1 MTVFATNDV
10 MAVSFFSFKDG
21 VEIAEDARVA
31 VNRDRA
37 PHGSYELVIHKVN
50 YFTKNQ
56 WRHSFNNKLFR
67 NFTSQWHYLAMQSNT
82 KYDDWCLDKNNHF

>member
-56 WRHSFNNKLFR
+56 
-67 NFTSQWHYLAMQSNT
+67 
-82 KYDDWCLDKNNHF
+82 

>member
-1 MTVFATNDV
+1 MTVYATNDV

-50 YFTKNQ
+50 YFTTNQ

-67 NFTSQWHYLAMQSNT
+67 NVSSQLHKQLFGNAV
-82 KYDDWCLDKNNHF
+82 KYEIW